1 MRERTANAGRIGI
14 DLGGTK
20 TEIVVLDRLDRQ
32 ILRERRPTPA
42 GDYAGTL
49 RTIAALVADAESAI
63 GGRFSVGIG
72 IPGSI
77 SPSTGLVRNANS
89 TWLNGRPLHRDVE
102 EATQRPV
109 RVANDAN
116 CFALS
121 EAIDGAAAGARLVFG
136 AILGTGVGGGI
147 AFAGSLH
154 EGANRVAGE
163 WGHNPLPGA
172 DADTAPSCW
181 CGRRGC
187 IEAYLS
193 GPAIS
198 REHQRLTGTL
208 LTAKEIVAAAPG
220 DPAAADSLAR
230 VEERLARALAAIVN
244 LLDPDA
250 IVLGGGLSNVRSLYA
265 SVPRLWQRWIFSDD
279 VRTRLLPPLHGDS
292 SGVRGAARL
301 WPLGEEA

>member
-1 MRERTANAGRIGI
+1 MRDRTVHSARIGI

-32 ILRERRPTPA
+32 ILRQRRPTPA
-42 GDYAGTL
+42 GDYAQTV
-49 RTIAALVADAESAI
+49 RTVAALVADAESAI
-63 GGRFSVGIG
+63 GDRCSVGVG

-89 TWLNGRPLHRDVE
+89 TWLNGRPLDRDLE
-102 EATQRPV
+102 EAMQRPV

-136 AILGTGVGGGI
+136 VILGTGVGGGI
-147 AFAGSLH
+147 AVAGGLH
-154 EGANRVAGE
+154 EGANRIAGE

-172 DADTAPSCW
+172 DGDTAPSCW

-187 IEAYLS
+187 IETYLS
-193 GPAIS
+193 GPAIG
-198 REHQRLTGTL
+198 REHQRLTGTS
-208 LTAKEIVAAAPG
+208 LTAEEIVAAAPH
-220 DPAAADSLAR
+220 DAAAADSLAR
-230 VEERLARALAAIVN
+230 LEQRLARALAMVVN
-244 LLDPDA
+244 VLDPDA

-265 SVPRLWQRWIFSDD
+265 AVPRLWRRWIFSDD
-279 VRTRLLPPLHGDS
+279 VGTRLLPPLHGDS

-301 WPLGEEA
+301 WPVGKEA